1 MGLDGEMVTARDPL
15 LPENSDPFDKRLFF
29 FFFSGGVCLGEV
41 FSSKARVTSEAF
53 SFPRHYKAIN
63 FLLYSPLLLCELQQ
77 LLGHLLFTIIT
88 GTHPAI

>member
-29 FFFSGGVCLGEV
+29 SFSGGVCLGEV

-53 SFPRHYKAIN
+53 SFPQHYKAIN
-63 FLLYSPLLLCELQQ
+63 FLL
-77 LLGHLLFTIIT
+77 
-88 GTHPAI
+88 